1 MCHVIQI
8 FRIGAKKLF
17 YENFNLTKF
26 CIYFH
31 HIFLRHLLA
40 QFSCNVQFRDR
51 NLLHEIG
58 QEATCKVWEVP
69 SILGMLT
76 LKTSLVRVLF
86 FFDLARPI
94 LCSTSAFRSF
104 RMPTQSI
111 LEMTKKVLHQQK
123 QLQHENQSKLKLVRN
138 GNVFISILFF
148 IMGGVPF
155 LRHWGSEI
163 VQMTSKGPF
172 TRFSLFPP
180 LNL

>member
-1 MCHVIQI
+1 M
-8 FRIGAKKLF
+8 
-17 YENFNLTKF
+17 
-26 CIYFH
+26 
-31 HIFLRHLLA
+31 
-40 QFSCNVQFRDR
+40 
-51 NLLHEIG
+51 
-58 QEATCKVWEVP
+58 P

-123 QLQHENQSKLKLVRN
+123 QLQHENQSKLKLVRTDLQELLCVSKSVLS
-138 GNVFISILFF
+138 GTEMSLSASFFF

-180 LNL
+180 